1 MMTTP
6 ATRSYDFICFGDEVP
21 GILALITAA
30 REHRRRTNRFPRSL
44 LMLKA
49 NSQEGIG
56 GHLVRGRLAYLDRSQ
71 IPLNIRQQY
80 QLDDFGDPP
89 AIYKEFLTRAGVV
102 KVSLDPDRASTVL
115 RQMLSEAGIDILSRV
130 DVESVLL
137 EGSRLTGLKLKRG
150 EIYLAKQFID
160 CTVNAELAQWA
171 GVKKSPGY
179 NSLGLPNSEL
189 AVTLVFETE
198 GLSIQSLRAAEDS
211 YLQRLTNPNDS
222 EAQRWLD
229 IAAGY
234 DPAYKQQIIRN
245 LYFDNGKLKRM
256 DIGVDYIDIYAEAL
270 SVAYHSFRGT
280 TMDLFVSGAMLDNA
294 NVAILPGTNRLSWN
308 GLLFKVTAP
317 EAEAL
322 ARNNARPTTKMLE
335 EFSYIDRWFKSLGA
349 TRVRSAPELY
359 IRHAGNV
366 LGSLQP
372 LPGAQMM
379 AGGVSVHEALGTFGY
394 AYDARGGIYGLHDR
408 ATEVGAPGPEFKTP
422 LFNIGFRQAL
432 LRDIPNLAV
441 LGPASGFDGN
451 ASTAGRIVEYNTAV
465 GQAIG
470 IVACLALLTNRA
482 MNSFTNSEVRN
493 VLVAT
498 GRLPKLYGVYDAEET
513 ARVALFEKLMGVP
526 IYTV

>member
-1 MMTTP
+1 MTP
-6 ATRSYDFICFGDEVP
+6 PVTRSYDFICFGDEVP
-21 GILALITAA
+21 GIFALITAV
-30 REHRRRTNRFPRSL
+30 REYRRRTNQFPRSL

-49 NSQEGIG
+49 SSQDGIG

-71 IPLNIRQQY
+71 IPLNIRQQF
-80 QLDDFGDPP
+80 QLGDFGDPP
-89 AIYKEFLTRAGVV
+89 AIYKEFLTRVGVV
-102 KVSLDPDRASTVL
+102 KVSLDPDRANTVL
-115 RQMLSEAGIDILSRV
+115 RQMLSEAGVDILSRV
-130 DVESVLL
+130 DVESVLF
-137 EGSRLTGLKLKRG
+137 EGSRLTGIQLKRG
-150 EIYLAKQFID
+150 EIYLGKQFVD

-171 GVKKSPGY
+171 GVRKSSGY

-189 AVTLVFETE
+189 SVTLMFETE
-198 GLSIQSLRAAEDS
+198 GLSIQSLRATEDA
-211 YLQRLTNPNDS
+211 YLRRFTNPNDR
-222 EAQRWLD
+222 EAQGWLD
-229 IAAGY
+229 VAAGH
-234 DPAYKQQIIRN
+234 DSVYKQQIIKN
-245 LYFDNGKLKRM
+245 LYFANGQLKRM
-256 DIGVDYIDIYAEAL
+256 DVGVDYVDIYAEAL
-270 SVAYHSFRGT
+270 SIAYHAYRGT

-308 GLLFKVTAP
+308 GLLFFVTAP

-322 ARNNARPTTKMLE
+322 ARNNAKPTAKMLDE
-335 EFSYIDRWFKSLGA
+335 MTSIDRWFKSLGA
-349 TRVRSAPELY
+349 TRVRPASELY
-359 IRHAGNV
+359 IRHAGNI

-422 LFNIGFRQAL
+422 LFNIGFRHAL
-432 LRDIPNLAV
+432 LRDVPNLAV

-482 MNSFTNSEVRN
+482 MNSFTNTEVRS

-513 ARVALFEKLMGVP
+513 ARVALFEKLLGVP